1 VQYEKY
7 QIISVLKTDRTG
19 RSDRLDHE
27 PEGGRSGS
35 VVGSDK
41 HLDRSKP
48 LGTGKTGEPA
58 VFPNRRVDSTPLLF
72 FFAFTEF
79 FFFNRR
85 NKKFKTETV

>member
-1 VQYEKY
+1 MDQCINQCFKNW
-7 QIISVLKTDRTG
+7 TG
-19 RSDRLDHE
+19 QSDRLDRE